1 MWWVKG
7 TGGVGEKERRYSGSD
22 GGGEVLGYQTEKKVE
37 MFMKLW
43 DEEEVV
49 KECVEKEV
57 IMVLGKQEMGI
68 EG

>member
-1 MWWVKG
+1 MWWVKV
-7 TGGVGEKERRYSGSD
+7 TGGVGEKERRYLGSD

-57 IMVLGKQEMGI
+57 IMVLGKQEMGV